1 MYLLVCAAVF
11 AAAYLLNITW
21 ISVFYHRALA
31 HKAIEL
37 GPRTRRFVVA
47 AGPWIT
53 GMDPK
58 AWVAMHRLHH
68 IHSDTDQDPHSP
80 TTVGILGV
88 LLKQLRSYTS
98 IQRAL
103 AKGDPAITRRVRDLD
118 FDAPDWMYNRMTALL
133 PYVVHAAVAVAF
145 ASITGFWL
153 LGAAFWL
160 GMMSHPI
167 QGWLINSFGHAVGPR
182 NFDLDD
188 DSRNPWLLGLLIA
201 GEGFQ
206 NNHHAFP
213 ASAKFS
219 FRWWEIDPGWGIVRG
234 LDAVGLA
241 TIRYDKLIPTPE
253 AWARKTAARRQL
265 SELVD
270 PAGQAAEQLLAS
282 LKPVPQAAMAA
293 ATEAAL
299 DLLEH
304 GQEIADEAA
313 DAVRRQMLR

>member
-1 MYLLVCAAVF
+1 MYLLACAAVF
-11 AAAYLLNITW
+11 TAAYLLNITW

-31 HKAIEL
+31 HKAIDL
-37 GPRTRRFVVA
+37 SPRMRRFVVS

-68 IHSDTDQDPHSP
+68 IHSDTDRDPHSP
-80 TTVGILGV
+80 ATVGIFGV
-88 LLKQLRSYTS
+88 LLKQLQSYTA
-98 IQRAL
+98 IQRAIVR
-103 AKGDPAITRRVRDLD
+103 KDPAILRRVRDLD
-118 FDAPDWMYNRMTALL
+118 FDSPAWMYNRTTALL
-133 PYVVHAAVAVAF
+133 PYVVHASIAVAF
-145 ASITGFWL
+145 ATITGWWL

-188 DSRNPWLLGLLIA
+188 DSRNPWILGLLIA

-234 LDAVGLA
+234 LDLVGLA
-241 TIRYDKLIPTPE
+241 SIRHDKLIPTPKV
-253 AWARKTAARRQL
+253 WAEKTAARRKL
-265 SELVD
+265 AGLVN
-270 PAGQAAEQLLAS
+270 PAGQAAEALLAT
-282 LKPVPQAAMAA
+282 LQPMPRAVVHA
-293 ATEAAL
+293 ATETAL
-299 DLLEH
+299 DLLEQ
-304 GQEIADEAA
+304 GQELTNEAA
-313 DAVRRQMLR
+313 DVVRQQVLR